1 MTTLRQAITG
11 TYDRDRLADLTRPV
25 AWSGT
30 VDADTRRE
38 QEADR
43 AALVD
48 EIRAALADP
57 EVVGVVVESGEVA
70 AYVGLAA
77 TAS

>member
-1 MTTLRQAITG
+1 MTDTALRQSITG
-11 TYDRDRLADLTRPV
+11 TYDRDSLAVLTRPV

-30 VDADTRRE
+30 VDAGTRRE

-57 EVVGVVVESGEVA
+57 EVVGVVVKAGEIA
-70 AYVGLAA
+70 AYVGHAA
-77 TAS
+77 